1 MLENLLKLIIMETP
15 RTNKELL
22 GQGLKKMAI
31 SLVMMFAGPTLF
43 YIATTN
49 KEKPLYIPLLILS
62 LLICGGA
69 IFFAYKGIQ
78 TIIESMF
85 GKRN

>member
-1 MLENLLKLIIMETP
+1 METK
-15 RTNKELL
+15 RTDKDVLAK
-22 GQGLKKMAI
+22 GLKKMAI
-31 SLVMMFAGPTLF
+31 SLVMMFAGPSLF

-69 IFFAYKGIQ
+69 IFAAFKGLQ
-78 TIIESMF
+78 TIMESMF
-85 GKRN
+85 GTKKTN

>member
-1 MLENLLKLIIMETP
+1 METK
-15 RTNKELL
+15 RTNKDLL
-22 GQGLKKMAI
+22 VKGLKKMAI

-49 KEKPLYIPLLILS
+49 KEKPLYILILIIS

-69 IFFAYKGIQ
+69 IFFAFKGLQ
-78 TIIESMF
+78 IIMNSMF
-85 GKRN
+85 SDKSNSN

>member
-1 MLENLLKLIIMETP
+1 METN
-15 RTNKELL
+15 RTNKEVLI
-22 GQGLKKMAI
+22 QGVKKMAL

-49 KEKPLYIPLLILS
+49 KEKPLYIPILIIS

-69 IFFAYKGIQ
+69 IFFAFKGLQ
-78 TIIESMF
+78 TIMNSMF
-85 GKRN
+85 SNKSNSN